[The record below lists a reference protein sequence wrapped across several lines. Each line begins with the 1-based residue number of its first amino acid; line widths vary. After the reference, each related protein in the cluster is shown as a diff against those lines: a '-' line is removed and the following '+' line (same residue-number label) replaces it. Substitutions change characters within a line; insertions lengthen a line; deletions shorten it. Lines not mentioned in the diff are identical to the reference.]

1 MAYGFNFRED
11 ESAEQ
16 AAGHAEY
23 QDHNRISC
31 GP

>member
-23 QDHNRISC
+23 QDHN
-31 GP
+31 